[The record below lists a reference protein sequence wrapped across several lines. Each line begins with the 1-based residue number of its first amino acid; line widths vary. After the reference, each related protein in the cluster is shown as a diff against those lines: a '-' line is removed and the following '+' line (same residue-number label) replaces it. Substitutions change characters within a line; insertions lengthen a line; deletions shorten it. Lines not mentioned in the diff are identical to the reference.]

1 MEEGAES
8 TSSTG
13 SPNGTNPLSLWP
25 NALSEDGAAED
36 AAGATRTTS
45 GEVCLLRGCHLQK
58 LRTGLSSTF
67 AFAPWDFVAW
77 RHRGLAARC
86 GRRRRR
92 KAGGL
97 ADAARE
103 YGRRDCRLGLL
114 SWRTAEVAGRSARTR
129 PAWRPP
135 SRPPPCE
142 AGGRGR
148 GEPSLQ
154 PLVVRKKWRWGGP
167 SSDRAGGETTGE
179 GCESTTTS
187 GERLTGS
194 VPESTDSSLET
205 EDSRQPRPEDMPE
218 RTAARKSS
226 SAEEVANHLFT
237 VAMCVALST
246 TAGNNCGRH
255 VMRSRCGCMLVA
267 PGAQGIDV
275 K

>member
-97 ADAARE
+97 ADAPGE
-103 YGRRDCRLGLL
+103 YG
-114 SWRTAEVAGRSARTR
+114 
-129 PAWRPP
+129 
-135 SRPPPCE
+135 
-142 AGGRGR
+142 GG
-148 GEPSLQ
+148 
-154 PLVVRKKWRWGGP
+154 
-167 SSDRAGGETTGE
+167 
-179 GCESTTTS
+179 
-187 GERLTGS
+187 
-194 VPESTDSSLET
+194 
-205 EDSRQPRPEDMPE
+205 
-218 RTAARKSS
+218 
-226 SAEEVANHLFT
+226 
-237 VAMCVALST
+237 
-246 TAGNNCGRH
+246 TAG
-255 VMRSRCGCMLVA
+255 SA
-267 PGAQGIDV
+267 SSPGAQQRWREDRPEHDQPGGHRLGHRPVRPAVAAAGSRLCSPSWCGRSGDGAAPHRSHPILAGRHGLCRRWRAR
-275 K
+275 KTGMAQAALRCPPQR

>member
-1 MEEGAES
+1 MGLGGGCWAKEPLEDSRDPMEEGAES

-13 SPNGTNPLSLWP
+13 SPNGTNPLSLCP

-77 RHRGLAARC
+77 RRRGLAARC

-167 SSDRAGGETTGE
+167 SS
-179 GCESTTTS
+179 ESS
-187 GERLTGS
+187 DLGRPPWP
-194 VPESTDSSLET
+194 VSSLEGAKDRYGT
-205 EDSRQPRPEDMPE
+205 GG
-218 RTAARKSS
+218 A
-226 SAEEVANHLFT
+226 
-237 VAMCVALST
+237 ALSS
-246 TAGNNCGRH
+246 TAH
-255 VMRSRCGCMLVA
+255 VSELSV
-267 PGAQGIDV
+267 GI
-275 K
+275 